1 LEGQSSDGGN
11 DVGVDAGNV
20 VLRPGAS
27 AAGAQDT
34 GVVAAQSAD
43 GSSMLQALSSGL
55 RVPSGSSLRTVDAL
69 KVPGARVA
77 KPPSTTAVLDDST
90 VITPTTELVL
100 LDCDDHDS
108 ARNEVFSP
116 TFAPGVDGQVVRM
129 VNVGEDVCVFKGP
142 ANVAA
147 ADASTSSFKLLTGNQ
162 DQNLGRNACVIHV
175 LPHTYQLPLLD
186 LHSVW
191 RNDSGQRAQSPD

>member
-1 LEGQSSDGGN
+1 MIGRPGHTSGAGVAFLLEGQSSDGGN

-90 VITPTTELVL
+90 VITPTPELVL

-116 TFAPGVDGQVVRM
+116 TFAPGVDGQVVRI
-129 VNVGEDVCVFKGP
+129 VNVGEDVCVFKR
-142 ANVAA
+142 
-147 ADASTSSFKLLTGNQ
+147 SCQ
-162 DQNLGRNACVIHV
+162 RCRCRCVH
-175 LPHTYQLPLLD
+175 LQLQAT
-186 LHSVW
+186 
-191 RNDSGQRAQSPD
+191 NGQSGSKPGVPPD